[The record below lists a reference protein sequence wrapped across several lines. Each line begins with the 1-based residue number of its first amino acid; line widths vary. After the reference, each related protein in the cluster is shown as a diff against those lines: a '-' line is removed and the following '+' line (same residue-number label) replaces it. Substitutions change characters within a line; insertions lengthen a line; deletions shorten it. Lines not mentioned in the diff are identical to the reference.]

1 LRDAAPFLLPLI
13 LIVGVGIAGL
23 SIVSG
28 LRRRLAG
35 TRIGPYLIV
44 PGLVG
49 LVIVAVELVLY
60 PGETVGLL
68 PRAIRGGL
76 VSGSWLGIDAVWS
89 IPIGLLALVAGI
101 LAGELAIAVLP
112 AYAADLRQ
120 RLAGGD
126 AGGRGTSL
134 TVDATRAVL
143 GAVLAAAL
151 LGAAG
156 VMSSILAADAS
167 GDLVLEASF
176 PVASSP
182 TSLVATDAT
191 TGYVAF
197 GEGTIARF
205 TLPETGTAI
214 ALTTVAEGLSF
225 PRGLAVVDD
234 DLFVVDLGPLPC
246 DPAFPICAGS
256 TDFELGMLR
265 DSDARVL
272 RYPINPDGSLGEA
285 TPIVTGLPVAS
296 SVNAPGGLEVGPD
309 GFLYLTV
316 ANIDDTIAPTPERLA
331 EIDPRLTDQL
341 GTLIRF
347 RPDGTE
353 LSVVATGLR
362 NIYELTQDPDGHLF
376 GVNNGGITAREALG
390 EEVLWLQ
397 EGLDYGFPENGT
409 FSGGRDPESRPL
421 ALLPEGGSGGLLWM
435 DDLGGDQGL
444 LIGTSHQIEFI
455 PITTDDA
462 GPFVHLEH
470 PLRTTVDGVE
480 GFVTSF
486 ERLSDG
492 RILATVFGALS
503 GLRSELLLFDV
514 P

>member
-1 LRDAAPFLLPLI
+1 LRETAPFLLPLI
-13 LIVGVGIAGL
+13 LIVGVGVAGL

-28 LRRRLAG
+28 LRQLAG
-35 TRIGPYLIV
+35 ARIGPYLII

-49 LVIVAVELVLY
+49 LLIIAAELILY
-60 PGETVGLL
+60 PAETLEL
-68 PRAIRGGL
+68 FPRAIRGGL
-76 VSGSWLGIDAVWS
+76 VAGSWLGIDAVWS

-120 RLAGGD
+120 RLARRE
-126 AGGRGTSL
+126 GGRARSI
-134 TVDATRAVL
+134 TVDVTRVVL
-143 GAVLAAAL
+143 GAVLGGAL
-151 LGAAG
+151 LAAAG
-156 VMSSILAADAS
+156 VTSSLLAAEES
-167 GDLVLEASF
+167 GDLVLAASL
-176 PVASSP
+176 PVASTP
-182 TSLVATDAT
+182 TSLVATGST

-205 TLPETGTAI
+205 TLPETGTDI

-246 DPAFPICAGS
+246 DPSFPICAGS

-296 SVNAPGGLEVGPD
+296 SVNAPGGIEVGAD
-309 GFLYLTV
+309 GYLYLTI
-316 ANIDDTIAPTPERLA
+316 ANIDDTVAATPDRLDA
-331 EIDPRLTDQL
+331 IDPRLTDQL
-341 GTLIRF
+341 GTIIRF
-347 RPDGTE
+347 RPDGTDRSE
-353 LSVVATGLR
+353 VASGLR

-390 EEVLWLQ
+390 EEVLWIQ
-397 EGLDYGFPENGT
+397 GGVDYGFPQNGT
-409 FSGGRDPESRPL
+409 FSAGRDPESRPL
-421 ALLPEGGSGGLLWM
+421 TVLPVGGSGGLLWM

-444 LIGTSHQIEFI
+444 LIGTSREIEFI
-455 PITTDDA
+455 PIATDDA
-462 GPFVHLEH
+462 GPYVHLEH
-470 PLRTTVDGVE
+470 PLRTPLEGVA
-480 GFVTSF
+480 GFVASF
-486 ERLSDG
+486 ERLPDG
-492 RILATVFGALS
+492 RILAAVFGGLS
-503 GLRSELLLFDV
+503 GLRSELMLFDV